1 MRGPSPQPLGHDEQK
16 PEAGPV
22 AERSSVSTTPASFTE
37 GTSIFVR
44 APSIEIRTGTIFKS
58 RRESGGPA
66 HLELAGIQGS
76 SEGLVAPPS
85 TPKAGPT
92 TGFLPIVQA
101 PAETFSIS
109 VASQRPT
116 SEEGYSETLEVLPAM
131 MVQPPP
137 PSAMP
142 VTSTRTYLVPWHVNA
157 DPEVLARMLNWVLQ
171 TLVLPDDSVKLLISG
186 ELPGIE
192 AVEGYISHLITNDY
206 YLKVPRHPRPWPSSQ
221 RRIRIRRPC
230 SAPSPS
236 WWTWWRARA
245 WQRSRSRLRSAA
257 TRA

>member
-1 MRGPSPQPLGHDEQK
+1 M
-16 PEAGPV
+16 

-58 RRESGGPA
+58 RRESGGPVHVERIVPVPYGA
-66 HLELAGIQGS
+66 PEVAVTNVALEIREELAGIQGS

-206 YLKVPRHPRPWPSSQ
+206 YLKVPRHPRPWPSSR

-230 SAPSPS
+230 SGPSPS

-245 WQRSRSRLRSAA
+245 
-257 TRA
+257 